1 MGRQQEISKIAY
13 ELYLQRG
20 VSGDPFEDWVEAE
33 KIYEENNSSASQSKD
48 KTGKAKPAVQR
59 KQLKVDKVVRSTTA
73 RRTTA

>member
-33 KIYEENNSSASQSKD
+33 KIYEKNNSNASQSKD
-48 KTGKAKPAVQR
+48 KNGKGKPAVQR
-59 KQLKVDKVVRSTTA
+59 KQLKVNKVVRSITA
-73 RRTTA
+73 RRRTA